1 MSRVFENNGEVIGR
15 MAAHGKKDKDVDE
28 IRNICKNRRAF
39 HEYEIMDRLECGI
52 VLVGTEVKSLRD
64 GHCSLDDSYA
74 KLDEGELWLIGS
86 EIPEY
91 AMGNRL
97 NHKPKRMRKLLVH
110 RRELAKFAG
119 KASQKGFTLIPLSL
133 YFKNGRAK
141 VEVAVARGKQLH
153 DKRESLKTADAK
165 RDIQRAMSRKRS

>member
-1 MSRVFENNGEVIGR
+1 
-15 MAAHGKKDKDVDE
+15 MARADKGTDDVKVVT
-28 IRNICKNRRAF
+28 RNRRAS
-39 HEYEIMDRLECGI
+39 HEYELSDRLECGV

-64 GHCSLDDSYA
+64 GHCSLDGAYA
-74 KLDEGELWLIGS
+74 KVEDGELWLIGC

-97 NHKPKRMRKLLVH
+97 NHQPKRDRKLLAH

-119 KASQKGFTLIPLSL
+119 KASERGFTLVPTSV

-141 VEVAVARGKQLH
+141 VEIAVARGKQLY
-153 DKRESLKTADAK
+153 DKRQALKTADAK
-165 RDIQRAMSRKRS
+165 REMARAAGRRR

>member
-1 MSRVFENNGEVIGR
+1 MAKTDRQGEDTKIVTR
-15 MAAHGKKDKDVDE
+15 NRKAA
-28 IRNICKNRRAF
+28 
-39 HEYEIMDRLECGI
+39 HEYELSDRLECGV

-64 GHCSLDDSYA
+64 GHCSLDGAYA
-74 KLDEGELWLIGS
+74 KVDDGELWLIGC

-97 NHKPKRMRKLLVH
+97 NHKPKRDRKLLVH

-119 KASQKGFTLIPLSL
+119 KASERGFTLVPTSV
-133 YFKNGRAK
+133 YFRNGRAK

-153 DKRESLKTADAK
+153 DKRQAVKTAEAK
-165 RDIQRAMSRKRS
+165 REMDRAARPRR